1 MKGLLLPPSFAKF
14 LSSQRALNIPKGDCI
29 PVIYFP
35 ALAPKP
41 TRLPIQSYD
50 PQQPTASFLHPSD
63 PTPTTHL
70 AHASRPRQP
79 GVEPPL
85 SRLGR
90 TVFNSFFSKFL
101 FLCVCV
107 CVAAPSGFMVCRS
120 YVHVEKIL
128 DYSVS
133 LVHLEREKKKIMA
146 FAWSWHVPGFPSIKA
161 FVVSRELYVFKSSS
175 RC

>member
-14 LSSQRALNIPKGDCI
+14 LSSQQALNIPKGDCI

-146 FAWSWHVPGFPSIKA
+146 FA
-161 FVVSRELYVFKSSS
+161 
-175 RC
+175 

>member
-14 LSSQRALNIPKGDCI
+14 LSSQQALNIPKGDCI
-29 PVIYFP
+29 TVIYFP

-79 GVEPPL
+79 GVEPPR

-101 FLCVCV
+101 FFCMCACVLLPLLV
-107 CVAAPSGFMVCRS
+107 SWFVVLMFMWKRFLIIACLLSIWR
-120 YVHVEKIL
+120 
-128 DYSVS
+128 
-133 LVHLEREKKKIMA
+133 ERKKK
-146 FAWSWHVPGFPSIKA
+146 SWRLHEADTFLGFLP
-161 FVVSRELYVFKSSS
+161 
-175 RC
+175 